1 MASTASLSPCTTLNT
16 PAGKPAS
23 WNSSKTSIEAEGS
36 RSDGFSTKVLP
47 QAMATGYIH
56 IGTMAGKLKGVMP
69 ATTPSGWRSDQEF
82 DLRADIAAVLALQ
95 EMRNAAGEIDHV
107 DAAGELPCGVV
118 MGLAVLPRDGVD
130 DLVGVAIE
138 QLLEAEHVLDALER
152 RRRAPTDEQPSW
164 RRRRRNSLPR
174 RSRAAVR
181 QSALRSRDCR
191 RARSA
196 ARRR

>member
-1 MASTASLSPCTTLNT
+1 MNT

-82 DLRADIAAVLALQ
+82 DLRPDVAAVLALQ
-95 EMRNAAGEIDHV
+95 KMRNAAGEIDDV
-107 DAAGELPCGVV
+107 DAAGEFACGVV
-118 MGLAVLPRDGVD
+118 MGLAVLSRDGAD
-130 DLVGVAIE
+130 DLVGIPIE

-152 RRRAPTDEQPSW
+152 RRRAPTDS
-164 RRRRRNSLPR
+164 SL
-174 RSRAAVR
+174 
-181 QSALRSRDCR
+181 LGGGDG
-191 RARSA
+191 
-196 ARRR
+196 